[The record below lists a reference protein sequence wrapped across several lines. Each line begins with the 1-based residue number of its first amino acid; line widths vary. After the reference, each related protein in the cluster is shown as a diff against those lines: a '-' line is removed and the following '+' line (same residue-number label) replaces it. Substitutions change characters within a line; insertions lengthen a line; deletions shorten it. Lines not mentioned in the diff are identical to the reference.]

1 MPLLLRVAFK
11 PTASIAKEQ
20 QTIDCV
26 THENATLVIKGRHD
40 ACIAV
45 RAQPVVEAAV
55 SIALLDAMLS
65 QGEVACMDNPK
76 LNEIRK
82 EITPSTTSSCR
93 F

>member
-1 MPLLLRVAFK
+1 AFK
-11 PTASIAKEQ
+11 PHASIAQEQ
-20 QTIDCV
+20 KTIECV

-65 QGEVACMDNPK
+65 QGEVACHG
-76 LNEIRK
+76 
-82 EITPSTTSSCR
+82 
-93 F
+93 